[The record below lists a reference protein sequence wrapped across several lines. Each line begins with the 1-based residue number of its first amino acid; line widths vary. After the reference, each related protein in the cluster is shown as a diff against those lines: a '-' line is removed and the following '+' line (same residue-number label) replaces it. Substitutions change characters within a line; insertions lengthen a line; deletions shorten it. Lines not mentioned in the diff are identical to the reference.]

1 MGISQYSTVRIRCYL
16 SNRPRQCNK
25 NELIVLFALLKY
37 DTAFSCG
44 LALEEVNRDNIVL
57 YTQSKRTYAIDLV
70 INLECFRRGFCI
82 NRLYVEVFVDHCD
95 NSTTYLYES
104 TQLPRTFVM
113 SQESARGLLSASRPV
128 DNLWLVAKRAMFDPY
143 CRVEDL
149 SELFSISVLDKDL
162 DLIDKFTLVKPKV
175 PDDYDKYEALNILP
189 PAMIFEGPKHQI
201 RELLLGECKDKTFL
215 QILEYGLH
223 NEFKQISLDELGRRI
238 QDNTDENCSDMDE
251 EMYSLL
257 LPPLRPF
264 VQRLKKN
271 PKLRDRIRLLQL
283 LNQGAI

>member
-1 MGISQYSTVRIRCYL
+1 
-16 SNRPRQCNK
+16 
-25 NELIVLFALLKY
+25 
-37 DTAFSCG
+37 
-44 LALEEVNRDNIVL
+44 
-57 YTQSKRTYAIDLV
+57 
-70 INLECFRRGFCI
+70 
-82 NRLYVEVFVDHCD
+82 
-95 NSTTYLYES
+95 
-104 TQLPRTFVM
+104 M

-175 PDDYDKYEALNILP
+175 PDDCDKYEVLDILL